1 MVPDI
6 DRATRDP
13 RTLED
18 LIDAVG
24 LYGLYSVIHAQSSR

>member
-13 RTLED
+13 RTPED
-18 LIDAVG
+18 LINAVE
-24 LYGLYSVIHAQSSR
+24 LYGSSCMACMWPA